1 MTSPHSPAAPQV
13 ATPATPATIVV
24 QYGEVR
30 DIPLNRLKA
39 SSKNVRKV
47 GHRAEVIEARAASI
61 TYKGVLQPLVVEPEI
76 KGGRETGYYLVSAG
90 EGRRQALRLLA
101 KRKRLANG
109 APVRCVVD
117 TTNDPAEVS
126 MDENFSRESLHP
138 ADEFEAFRDL
148 AERKGYSAEEI
159 SARFGPSPD
168 TVRKR
173 LRLGAAAPA
182 LLDLYREAV
191 LTLDQL
197 MAFAVNPDQDRQ
209 MQVYAQLPAQSRQPY
224 AIRRAMT
231 ETKVAADDRRLRFIG
246 LDAYV
251 AAGGPVLRDLFTDTF
266 NRYLDSG
273 FGLLGGEVAFLS
285 TTLVAID
292 VTLAALFWA
301 WAQGEDIL
309 ARLVKKTLYVGFFA
323 FLIGNFQTLSLVV
336 LKSFSGLGLKA
347 TGAGIS
353 AEDFLRPG
361 RLAALGVS
369 SCKPLLEAAAEL
381 GGFPGFFE
389 NIVQI
394 VILLVVALLVIVAFF
409 IIAIQVFVV
418 LIEFKLVTLA
428 GFVLVPFGLFGRTA
442 FLAEKVLGNVIASGV
457 KVMVLAVIVG
467 IGSSLFAEFNDA
479 ASGQPTL
486 EEVLAIA
493 LAALTLL
500 GLSVFGP
507 GVASGLV
514 SGAPQLGAGAAVG
527 TGLMVGGMAM
537 AGAAAVQ
544 MVTAGAGAGA
554 SGASAAAAGA
564 AGGRPPPTG
573 GAPTSGGPP
582 NGPPPSGP
590 AGGAAAAAPS
600 TPPPPPT
607 GDPGDESGGGGGG
620 QGEGSGPPPWAQRL
634 QHRQDLAHGASM
646 AVHAVGSGDNHSAGA
661 APRLSED

>member
-1 MTSPHSPAAPQV
+1 MT
-13 ATPATPATIVV
+13 
-24 QYGEVR
+24 
-30 DIPLNRLKA
+30 D
-39 SSKNVRKV
+39 V
-47 GHRAEVIEARAASI
+47 GVI
-61 TYKGVLQPLVVEPEI
+61 
-76 KGGRETGYYLVSAG
+76 
-90 EGRRQALRLLA
+90 
-101 KRKRLANG
+101 
-109 APVRCVVD
+109 D
-117 TTNDPAEVS
+117 
-126 MDENFSRESLHP
+126 
-138 ADEFEAFRDL
+138 
-148 AERKGYSAEEI
+148 
-159 SARFGPSPD
+159 RF
-168 TVRKR
+168 
-173 LRLGAAAPA
+173 
-182 LLDLYREAV
+182 
-191 LTLDQL
+191 
-197 MAFAVNPDQDRQ
+197 F
-209 MQVYAQLPAQSRQPY
+209 
-224 AIRRAMT
+224 
-231 ETKVAADDRRLRFIG
+231 
-246 LDAYV
+246 
-251 AAGGPVLRDLFTDTF
+251 DTF

-323 FLIGNFQTLSLVV
+323 FLIGNFQALSLIV

-347 TGAGIS
+347 SGAGIS

-394 VILLVVALLVIVAFF
+394 VILLAAALLVIVAFF

-457 KVMVLAVIVG
+457 KVMVLAIVVG

-479 ASGQPTL
+479 VAGQPTL

-500 GLSVFGP
+500 GLSIFGP

-537 AGAAAVQ
+537 AGAAAAQ
-544 MVTAGAGAGA
+544 MVATGVGA
-554 SGASAAAAGA
+554 SGAGAAAAGA
-564 AGGRPPPTG
+564 AGGRGPPPG
-573 GAPTSGGPP
+573 GSPAPGGPP
-582 NGPPPSGP
+582 PAAPPGGG
-590 AGGAAAAAPS
+590 GGASAGPS

-607 GDPGDESGGGGGG
+607 GDPAGDDGQGGATSSDGGGA
-620 QGEGSGPPPWAQRL
+620 SPPPWARDL
-634 QHRQDLAHGASM
+634 QHRQSLAHGATM
-646 AVHAVGSGDNHSAGA
+646 AVHAAGSGGDHSAGA
-661 APRLSED
+661 APSLSEDR

>member
-1 MTSPHSPAAPQV
+1 MTSLHSPAIPEV
-13 ATPATPATIVV
+13 AEPATLVV

-39 SSKNVRKV
+39 SPKNARRV

-61 TYKGVLQPLVVEPEI
+61 THKGVLQPLVVEPEV
-76 KGGRETGYYLVSAG
+76 KNGRETGYYLVSAG

-101 KRKRLANG
+101 KRKRLAKG
-109 APVRCVVD
+109 AAVRCVVD

-126 MDENFSRESLHP
+126 MDENLSREPMHP

-159 SARFGPSPD
+159 AARFGTSPE
-168 TVRKR
+168 TVRRR
-173 LRLGAAAPA
+173 LRLGAVAPA
-182 LLDLYREAV
+182 LLDFYREEA

-197 MAFAVNPDQDRQ
+197 MAFAVNPDPERQ
-209 MQVYAQLPAQSRQPY
+209 MQVHAQLPAQNRQPY

-231 ETKVAADDRRLRFIG
+231 DTKVASDDRRVRFVG
-246 LDAYV
+246 LDAY
-251 AAGGPVLRDLFTDTF
+251 AEAGGPVLRDLFTDTY

-273 FGLLGGEVAFLS
+273 FGLLSGEVAFLS

-301 WAQGEDIL
+301 WASNEDVL

-323 FLIGNFQTLSLVV
+323 FLIGNFHTLALVV

-347 TGAGIS
+347 SGAGIS

-369 SCKPLLEAAAEL
+369 SCKPILQAASEL

-394 VILLVVALLVIVAFF
+394 IILILVALFVIVAFF
-409 IIAIQVFVV
+409 IIAVQVFVV

-428 GFVLVPFGLFGRTA
+428 GFILVPFGLFGRTA
-442 FLAEKVLGNVIASGV
+442 FLAERVLGNVVASGV
-457 KVMVLAVIVG
+457 KVMVLAIIVG
-467 IGSSLFAEFNDA
+467 IGSSLFSECTSA
-479 ASGQPTL
+479 AGAPTL
-486 EEVLAIA
+486 DDVLAMA

-500 GLSVFGP
+500 GLSIFGP

-537 AGAAAVQ
+537 AGASAAQ
-544 MVTAGAGAGA
+544 MVAGGIGA
-554 SGASAAAAGA
+554 SSAGAAAGTS
-564 AGGRPPPTG
+564 GGRPPPAG
-573 GAPTSGGPP
+573 GTPASDGSPP
-582 NGPPPSGP
+582 N
-590 AGGAAAAAPS
+590 
-600 TPPPPPT
+600 TPP
-607 GDPGDESGGGGGG
+607 GGGGGSATSPG
-620 QGEGSGPPPWAQRL
+620 APAAPPTSSQEPGGSNGGGGEGAAADPPAWARDLKQ
-634 QHRQDLAHGASM
+634 QQTLAHGATM
-646 AVHAVGSGDNHSAGA
+646 AAHAAASGDDHSAGA
-661 APRLSED
+661 SPSLKEE